1 MNGQGSGMGEAGG
14 PKLEDFAGLW
24 RLDRTIDDHRAGV
37 VMMFEGEARF
47 APSAGGLDYSETGL
61 LTAPG
66 TPALQASRRYRWESR
81 GERIAVLFDD
91 GRPFH
96 EFAPSGAVTA
106 SHWCDPDSYRVAYD
120 FSAWPAW
127 SSRWSVDGPRKN
139 YTMQSGYNPA

>member
-1 MNGQGSGMGEAGG
+1 MDAAAG
-14 PKLEDFAGLW
+14 PTLEEFAGLW

-37 VMMFEGEARF
+37 VMRLLGEARF
-47 APSAGGLDYSETGL
+47 VPSGDGLDYSESGV

-66 TPALQASRRYRWESR
+66 APPLQATRRYRWEPR
-81 GERIAVLFDD
+81 GQGIAVLFED

-96 EFAPSGAVTA
+96 EFTPSGTVTA

-127 SSRWSVDGPRKN
+127 SSRWSVNGPRKN
-139 YTMQSGYNPA
+139 YTMQSRYNPA